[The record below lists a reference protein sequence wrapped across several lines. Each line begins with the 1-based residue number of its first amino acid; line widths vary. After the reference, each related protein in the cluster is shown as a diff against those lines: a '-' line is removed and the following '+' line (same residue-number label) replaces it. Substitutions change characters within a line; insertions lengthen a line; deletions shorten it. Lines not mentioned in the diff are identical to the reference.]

1 MLILGMKH
9 TKVKDLQYKLL
20 ENLRNQ
26 RQPVSL
32 KAFMGS
38 RGRTAT
44 KRSPE

>member
-1 MLILGMKH
+1 MLILGKKP
-9 TKVKDLQYKLL
+9 TKVKDLLYKLQ

-38 RGRTAT
+38 RGRMAT
-44 KRSPE
+44 KRSPD